1 MGISLILLASG
12 MLLVVTGVAMLVL
25 KKQRWIAI
33 LCLVAGIGLI
43 VLPLLLIITSSM

>member
-1 MGISLILLASG
+1 MGLMLLASG
-12 MLLVVTGVAMLVL
+12 MLLVVSGVAMLVL

-43 VLPLLLIITSSM
+43 VLLQLLVIISSK

>member
-43 VLPLLLIITSSM
+43 AVIPMLVIISSK

>member
-33 LCLVAGIGLI
+33 LCLIVGVVLI
-43 VLPLLLIITSSM
+43 ALPPLLVMMSSM